1 MVPGLWM
8 DPSRNR
14 EWLKDKRTRGGM
26 RLLDW
31 TFLFPPQGINCVG
44 KQQLK
49 DGAFVEWTQSQM
61 NEGTFAERNWWNS
74 VEDGSAV
81 THSEFTFN
89 YPVSI
94 HTHCH
99 ALLNGFAHLGPP
111 VVKPWAILKTRWN
124 PTAVHTHSLWYKSAF
139 FVETMKTCRRNQ
151 FIQLFKRTQTFS
163 YFITTHFLFC
173 SLYRIENLKVE
184 HNCDSKF
191 FPFCSIQ
198 FLTSFPTAWC
208 CHHHVLQ
215 RVDGIEAQWKE

>member
-31 TFLFPPQGINCVG
+31 TFLFPPQGVNCVG

-61 NEGTFAERNWWNS
+61 NEGSFAERNWWNS

-139 FVETMKTCRRNQ
+139 FVFFRNYENMQ
-151 FIQLFKRTQTFS
+151 KKPIYTAFQKNTNIFIFYHHTFFILFA
-163 YFITTHFLFC
+163 L
-173 SLYRIENLKVE
+173 
-184 HNCDSKF
+184 
-191 FPFCSIQ
+191 
-198 FLTSFPTAWC
+198 
-208 CHHHVLQ
+208 
-215 RVDGIEAQWKE
+215 